1 MIIKNATQS
10 FVPINE
16 VRNGILILNDGS
28 MRAILSSSSLNLSLK
43 SEDEQMGIITG
54 FQTFLNSLDFNIQ
67 IFLQSKKLDIR
78 NYITLLKE
86 RQKVVEE
93 DLLKIQIKEYIEF
106 IQKFT
111 EEQSI
116 MTKSF
121 YIVVPYEMASLS
133 GSSKRMD
140 EIEFV
145 KNENQLLQRVS
156 IVTSGLASLG
166 LKIELLKTEEIVN
179 LFYKLFNPNELDT
192 PILNTNNK

>member
-10 FVPINE
+10 FVPISE
-16 VRNGILILNDGS
+16 VRNGILILSDGS
-28 MRAILSSSSLNLSLK
+28 MRAILSSTSLNLSLK

-111 EEQSI
+111 EEQNI

-121 YIVVPYEMASLS
+121 YIVVPYEIPSLS
-133 GSSKRMD
+133 SSNKRMD
-140 EIEFV
+140 EIEFI

-156 IVTSGLASLG
+156 IVSSGLSSLG
-166 LKIELLKTEEIVN
+166 LKIELLKTEEIVD

-192 PILNTNNK
+192 PILNTNQ

>member
-10 FVPINE
+10 FVPISE
-16 VRNGILILNDGS
+16 VRNGILILSDGS

-93 DLLKIQIKEYIEF
+93 DLLKIQIKEYIDF

-111 EEQSI
+111 EEQNI

-121 YIVVPYEMASLS
+121 YIVVPYEAPSLTT
-133 GSSKRMD
+133 SSKRLSD
-140 EIEFV
+140 VEFT

-156 IVTSGLASLG
+156 IVTSGLSSLG
-166 LKIELLKTEEIVN
+166 LKIELLKTEEIVS

-192 PILNTNNK
+192 PILNQN

>member
-43 SEDEQMGIITG
+43 SEDEQMGVITG

-78 NYITLLKE
+78 NYISLLKE

-111 EEQSI
+111 EEQNI

-121 YIVVPYEMASLS
+121 YIVVPYELASLS

-192 PILNTNNK
+192 PMLNNNK

>member
-1 MIIKNATQS
+1 MIIKNSSQG
-10 FVPINE
+10 FVPIKE
-16 VRNGILILNDGS
+16 IRNGILILNDGS

-43 SEDEQMGIITG
+43 SEDEQVGVISG

-67 IFLQSKKLDIR
+67 IFLQSRKLDIR

-86 RQKVVEE
+86 REKLVEE

-111 EEQSI
+111 EEQNI

-121 YIVVPYEMASLS
+121 YVVVPYEAPTLTGTNKTMT
-133 GSSKRMD
+133 

-145 KNENQLLQRVS
+145 KNENQLMQRVS
-156 IVTSGLASLG
+156 IVTSGLTSLG
-166 LKIELLKTEEIVN
+166 LKIEIAKTEEVVN

-192 PILNTNNK
+192 PTLNEEQ